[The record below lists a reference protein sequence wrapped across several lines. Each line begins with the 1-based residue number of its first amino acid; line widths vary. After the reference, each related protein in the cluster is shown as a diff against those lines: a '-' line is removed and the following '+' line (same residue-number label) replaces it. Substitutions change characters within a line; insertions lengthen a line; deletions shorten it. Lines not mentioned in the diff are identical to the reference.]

1 MLIINRFAPILS
13 ALALF
18 LLGEIF
24 IFYPQSLFVIII
36 LSVILIFLSLWQLT
50 GRQIKNSQLWNFL
63 IAPFFLFE
71 GWIFLAVFL
80 EERWVKHL
88 FLVIIVFFLLIF
100 LHNLFLFLYRP
111 LYYRAYSLENISNYL
126 DLLAIW
132 LWYSSFFGLIIF
144 LGLSPGL
151 FVLPII
157 IISAL
162 IYYQS
167 IWVNKIEIK
176 NHWPYLII
184 VNLLLAEVFLAVSFL
199 PTNFY
204 VNGLILTVVY
214 YVLSGLSRNFILK
227 KLNKI
232 IIARHL
238 LFGIFILILGL
249 LTAKWQ

>member
-1 MLIINRFAPILS
+1 MLIINRFVPVLL

-18 LLGEIF
+18 SLGEIF
-24 IFYPQSLFVIII
+24 IFYPQSLFAIIV
-36 LSVILIFLSLWQLT
+36 LSASLIFFSFWQLT

-71 GWIFLAVFL
+71 GWIFFTVFL
-80 EERWVKHL
+80 EERWIKHL
-88 FLVIIVFFLLIF
+88 FLIIIVFFL
-100 LHNLFLFLYRP
+100 FLFLYNIFNFLYQP

-144 LGLSPGL
+144 LGLSPGS

-157 IISAL
+157 IIGVL
-162 IYYQS
+162 IYYQN

-176 NHWPYLII
+176 NYWPYLII
-184 VNLLLAEVFLAVSFL
+184 VNLLLVEVFLAVSFL

-204 VNGLILTVVY
+204 VNGLILAVVY

-232 IIARHL
+232 IVVRHL
-238 LFGIFILILGL
+238 LFGIFILAIGL